1 MLVISLNDTSDS
13 FHLSEGVVLNAISEE
28 FNEIQGILSISEIF
42 HEIQGSNTWLFI
54 VILDFL
60 GIASDFFSDPIDKI
74 SLFLVL
80 FSCVV

>member
-42 HEIQGSNTWLFI
+42 HEIQGSNT
-54 VILDFL
+54 
-60 GIASDFFSDPIDKI
+60 
-74 SLFLVL
+74 
-80 FSCVV
+80 